1 MANFPAGYQMVPQFG
16 GMQQGFAPLNYQM
29 VPQYAPPVQQ
39 MQPQQPIVQMPQP
52 QPMAS
57 AQPMVLGGKMVDSI
71 KVVEATDIPMDN
83 ATYYF
88 PKPDGS
94 EIYTK
99 RWEQDGSCKVVTYKR
114 ELEPPSEE
122 TKEFMGEFLCKG
134 DVEKMQ
140 TSLMQKMDSILDRV
154 SKLEEAFK

>member
-16 GMQQGFAPLNYQM
+16 GMQQGFAPVNYQM
-29 VPQYAPPVQQ
+29 VPQYAPPLQQ
-39 MQPQQPIVQMPQP
+39 FQPQQSIVQMPQT
-52 QPMAS
+52 QQVSSTQAMG
-57 AQPMVLGGKMVDSI
+57 LGGKMVDSLE
-71 KVVEATDIPMDN
+71 VVKATDIPMDN

-99 RWEQDGSCKVVTYKR
+99 RWGQDGTCKIDTYRR
-114 ELEPPSEE
+114 EAEPPSEE
-122 TKEFMGEFLCKG
+122 TKQFMDGFLCKE
-134 DVEKMQ
+134 DVMKMQ
-140 TSLMQKMDSILDRV
+140 DAMTQKLDLVLERV